1 MNKRMLTKSLFVAT
15 SLLFIHTTSFAEP
28 QNLDKLKT
36 EIRSYHDTGAYDKEL
51 AAVAKQ
57 AEAYINAKAEANK
70 KSSDPAKL
78 ALVLDIDET
87 TLSNYD
93 GIIKRKFCDNPR
105 EINRD
110 IRTAQAPAIA
120 PMLALYRD
128 AKQHEVA
135 IFFVT
140 GRRPDLK
147 NPTEKN
153 LVKAGYTSWRGIY
166 FRPKEDNNQSVIPYK
181 TQVRAHITNQGY
193 TIIASIGD
201 QSSDLT
207 GGYAEKT
214 FKLPNP
220 YYYLP

>member
-15 SLLFIHTTSFAEP
+15 SLLFINTTSFAEP
-28 QNLDKLKT
+28 QNLDQLKI
-36 EIRSYHDTGAYDKEL
+36 EIQSYHDTGAYDKEL
-51 AAVAKQ
+51 SEVAKH

-87 TLSNYD
+87 TLSNYNN
-93 GIIKRKFCDNPR
+93 IINRKFCDDPKEIKR
-105 EINRD
+105 EIRRANG
-110 IRTAQAPAIA
+110 TAIA

-128 AKQHEVA
+128 AKKHEVA

-140 GRRPDLK
+140 GRHPDLK
-147 NPTEKN
+147 TPTEKN
-153 LVKAGYTSWRGIY
+153 LIKVGYTSWRGIY
-166 FRPKEDNNQSVIPYK
+166 FRPNEDSNQSVIPYK
-181 TQVRAHITNQGY
+181 TQVRAHITGQGY

-201 QSSDLT
+201 QTSDLT

>member
-1 MNKRMLTKSLFVAT
+1 MNKRMLTKSLLAASLFFINT
-15 SLLFIHTTSFAEP
+15 SSFAEP

-36 EIRSYHDTGAYDKEL
+36 EIRNYHDSGAYNKEL
-51 AAVAKQ
+51 SAVAKQ
-57 AEAYINAKAEANK
+57 AQAYINAKAEANE

-87 TLSNYD
+87 TLSNYK
-93 GIIKRKFCDNPR
+93 GMIARNFCDDQR
-105 EINRD
+105 EINRE
-110 IRTAQAPAIA
+110 IRRAEGSAVA
-120 PMLALYRD
+120 PMLALYND
-128 AKQHEVA
+128 AIKHNVA

-140 GRRPDLK
+140 GRRPNLQRS
-147 NPTEKN
+147 TEKN
-153 LVKAGYTSWRGIY
+153 LIQAGYKRWRGIY
-166 FRPKEDNNQSVIPYK
+166 FRPKEDHNQSVTPYK
-181 TQVRAHITNQGY
+181 TQVRAQITGQGY

-201 QSSDLT
+201 QTSDLT